1 MSPKDSLSILKRG
14 CVSLVSEEELAE
26 KLSLGRPLR
35 VKLGVDPTSADLHLG
50 HSVVLS
56 KLRAFQDLGHIAVLI
71 IGDFTALIGDP
82 SGRDSTRPPLT
93 FDEIQKNAETY
104 QSQAFKILDQ
114 EKTELRYNSE
124 WLKPFMGLSM
134 LETLKSITVQQ
145 LLAREDFKLRLKGNL
160 PLTMLETLYPI
171 FQGQDSVAVKADI
184 ELGGNDQLTNLL
196 MGRKM
201 QELAGQRPQTVM
213 TLPLLLGLD
222 GVKKMSKSY
231 ENSIGLTDSA
241 RDVFGKTMSLSDE
254 GMMSYYELL
263 TNESLDAIKALHPM
277 EAKKRLAEILVTR
290 FHGEKTGKDERAFFD
305 ETFSKKKLPEDIPNV
320 SFPVGTL
327 ISEMILKSGVVKSKN
342 EARRLISQGA
352 IRMNGEKI
360 PSDREVSQVQNFV
373 LQVGKHHFMA
383 VDLID
388 EPKSN

>member
-1 MSPKDSLSILKRG
+1 
-14 CVSLVSEEELAE
+14 
-26 KLSLGRPLR
+26 
-35 VKLGVDPTSADLHLG
+35 
-50 HSVVLS
+50 
-56 KLRAFQDLGHIAVLI
+56 
-71 IGDFTALIGDP
+71 
-82 SGRDSTRPPLT
+82 
-93 FDEIQKNAETY
+93 
-104 QSQAFKILDQ
+104 
-114 EKTELRYNSE
+114 
-124 WLKPFMGLSM
+124 
-134 LETLKSITVQQ
+134 
-145 LLAREDFKLRLKGNL
+145 
-160 PLTMLETLYPI
+160 
-171 FQGQDSVAVKADI
+171 
-184 ELGGNDQLTNLL
+184 
-196 MGRKM
+196 
-201 QELAGQRPQTVM
+201 
-213 TLPLLLGLD
+213 
-222 GVKKMSKSY
+222 
-231 ENSIGLTDSA
+231 
-241 RDVFGKTMSLSDE
+241 
-254 GMMSYYELL
+254 
-263 TNESLDAIKALHPM
+263 M